1 MCRIAGIVSPK
12 SEKNQLFHHI
22 KNMADAQAHG
32 GPDGK
37 GAFVDEDTGLAL
49 GHRRLALIDL
59 SPAGQQP
66 MFSSDEC
73 LCIVFNGEI
82 YNYLVLKAELKQAG
96 CTFRTHTDTE
106 VILVA
111 YQHWGTA
118 AFRKFNGM
126 FAFALFD
133 KRMNQ
138 LFLVRDVAGI
148 KPLYYSAT
156 NKGLV
161 FASEVKAFYQ
171 SGFKCEDNHDW
182 KIYFLSFGFIPEP
195 FTTLK
200 NVYQLKPGYFITYDL
215 KKLTYTET
223 QFESLIFTEE
233 IFDKKEA
240 ISKIRY
246 ELNAAVDRHL
256 ISDAPIGVFLS
267 GGIDSSIITLLA
279 AKNKKQNLKTLS
291 VTFNESDYN
300 EESYQ
305 QTISEITGSKHKNY
319 RVTQKDYLDAI
330 PTIRNAYDQPSG
342 DAINTWFITRCAK
355 EEGLKAVLSGL
366 GGDELFGGYPTF
378 KRLKY
383 LGKLR
388 HLPLSLFKLADHLS
402 EERLRK
408 LVYLQNNHINNDY
421 LALRGFYTPKII
433 SQLIDATE
441 NEVIACLQN
450 FKYDIKPEHLD
461 TGNYASWLEQNI
473 YMRSQLLKD
482 TDYMSMS
489 HGVEVRLPFLDKDF
503 LKLCHSIAP
512 KVKFAGPLGKQLL
525 IDSFQDILPK
535 SIWERKKMGFTFP
548 FQEWNK
554 QHPEISK
561 ISKHPN
567 QTVANLGQLF
577 LNNKLHW
584 SRCFSLLQIEK
595 YLPVKDVLFLSLKS
609 FCQTGGIEKVNR
621 ILMKVGTDLRKEHL
635 IRFNAIDCYDN
646 LPAPEYI
653 SPNRFKGFRG
663 NILHFIWSASL
674 KGSKCD
680 SVILGHINLAW
691 VGIII
696 KTLSP
701 KTKIYVLAHGI
712 EVWRKLKYNKRYLLH
727 KADFILPVSTYTRDI
742 LIKKHGV
749 NPLKCI
755 VLNNC
760 IDPNFKRK
768 FSQSVQQKIESET
781 GFNKNHQ
788 IILTLTRLSC
798 SEKYKG
804 YDQVIKAVS
813 IIKKSNP
820 NMRYIIAGKYDEQ
833 EYKRIQLL
841 IAHYEVANEVKLTGF
856 IEDDEVG
863 TYFGIADVFVMPSKK
878 EGFGI
883 VFIEAMACGL
893 AVIGGNQDGSVDALR
908 NGEMGT
914 LINPDDTEELVTAIT
929 KTLKN
934 NVHFNHL
941 DLMKKTDQYFGYEQ
955 YLQQVK
961 KIILPQYVA

>member
-1 MCRIAGIVSPK
+1 MCRIAGIVSPNSNK
-12 SEKNQLFHHI
+12 DQLTYHI
-22 KNMADAQAHG
+22 QNMANVQAHG
-32 GPDGK
+32 GPDGE
-37 GAFVDEDTGLAL
+37 GIHIDEQLGLAV
-49 GHRRLALIDL
+49 GHRRLALLDL
-59 SPAGQQP
+59 STTGHQP
-66 MFSSDEC
+66 MFSPDQNIG
-73 LCIVFNGEI
+73 IVFNGEI
-82 YNYLVLKAELKQAG
+82 YNYLDIKAELQQAG
-96 CTFRTHTDTE
+96 YSFRSQTDTE
-106 VILVA
+106 VILLA
-111 YQHWGTA
+111 YQRWGTL
-118 AFRKFNGM
+118 AFQKFNGM
-126 FAFALFD
+126 FAIALFD
-133 KRMNQ
+133 KRINQ

-148 KPLYYSAT
+148 KPLYYLAT
-156 NKGLV
+156 KEGLV
-161 FASEVKAFYQ
+161 FASEVKAFYK

-195 FTTLK
+195 FTTLNK
-200 NVYQLKPGYFITYDL
+200 VYQLKPGHYITYNL

-233 IFDKKEA
+233 ITNRKEA

-267 GGIDSSIITLLA
+267 GGIDSSLIALLA

-305 QTISEITGSKHKNY
+305 QTIHKITGSKHKNY
-319 RVTQKDYLDAI
+319 KVTEKDYLDAI
-330 PTIRNAYDQPSG
+330 PTIRDAYDQPSG

-355 EEGLKAVLSGL
+355 DEGLKAVLSGI

-378 KRLKY
+378 KRVKY
-383 LGKLR
+383 LNTLR
-388 HLPLSLFKLADHLS
+388 HLPIGLFKLADHLS

-408 LVYLQNNHINNDY
+408 LVYLQNDHINNDY

-441 NEVIACLQN
+441 EEVIVCLEN
-450 FKYDIKPEHLD
+450 FKYAIKPQQLAI
-461 TGNYASWLEQNI
+461 GNYASWLEQNI

-489 HGVEVRLPFLDKDF
+489 HGIEVRLPFLDKDF

-512 KVKFAGPLGKQLL
+512 KVKFAGSLGKQLL
-525 IDSFQDILPK
+525 IDSFQDILPI
-535 SIWERKKMGFTFP
+535 SIWKRKKMGFTFP

-554 QHPEISK
+554 HHPEIVK
-561 ISKHPN
+561 IINHPN
-567 QTVANLGQLF
+567 KTVANLGHSF
-577 LNNKLHW
+577 LKNKLHW

-595 YLPVKDVLFLSLKS
+595 YLPVKDVLLLTLKS

-635 IRFNAIDCYDN
+635 IRFNTMDAYDD
-646 LPAPEYI
+646 LPNPKYI
-653 SPNRFKGFRG
+653 SPNRFKGFKG
-663 NILHFIWSASL
+663 NILHFIWTAAL

-680 SVILGHINLAW
+680 VVILSHINSAW

-696 KTLSP
+696 KMLSP
-701 KTKIYVLAHGI
+701 KTKIYLLAHGI
-712 EVWRKLKYNKRYLLH
+712 EVWRELSYHKKYFLH
-727 KADFILPVSTYTRDI
+727 KADFILPVSTYTKDV
-742 LIKKHGV
+742 LIKKDKV

-755 VLNNC
+755 ILNNC
-760 IDPNFKRK
+760 IDPFFERK
-768 FSQSVQQKIESET
+768 FNQEIQHKIEVKT
-781 GFNKNHQ
+781 GINQTHQ
-788 IILTLTRLSC
+788 IILTLTRLSS

-813 IIKKSNP
+813 IIKKTNP
-820 NMRYIIAGKYDEQ
+820 CIRYIIAGKYDEQ

-841 IAHYEVANEVKLTGF
+841 IAHYNVANEVKLTGF
-856 IEDDEVG
+856 IEDDEVS
-863 TYFGIADVFVMPSKK
+863 TYFGIADVFAMPSKK

-914 LINPDDTEELVTAIT
+914 LINPDDNEQLIQAIT
-929 KTLKN
+929 KYLN
-934 NVHFNHL
+934 NDTHFNHL
-941 DLMKKTDQYFGYEQ
+941 EMIKKTEAYFGYAQ
-955 YLQQVK
+955 YRNQVK
-961 KIILPQYVA
+961 NIILPQYVA